1 MTANRGTFV
10 GSVLFNTPLCREHYK
25 LTLRVPGMPASG
37 PGQFV
42 QIECRDPTA
51 GEVDR
56 TFDWSPGAVPTI
68 VGREFLGHEAFLR
81 RPFSIAGRR
90 GDEIDVI
97 GREVGVGTR
106 FLARLTVGD
115 AVSVVGPLGNRFD
128 LPETRGVALLVG
140 GGVGIP
146 PMIYVAQAIAERGIG
161 RAIAFAGAT
170 TRDLM
175 SLTVDDAIAAA
186 SHQPASPLFN
196 VAEFA
201 SFGVPA
207 LLTTDD
213 GTLGAKGY
221 VTDALER
228 YLDAWI
234 TDNADRSRATI
245 YTCGPEPMMKRV
257 QSIGAA
263 RRIRVQVAVER
274 AMACGMGTCQSC
286 CIRVKKPDASL
297 PPLAGRDWCYR
308 LACTD
313 GPVFEGDQ
321 LLW

>member
-1 MTANRGTFV
+1 MDHV
-10 GSVLFNTPLCREHYK
+10 
-25 LTLRVPGMPASG
+25 
-37 PGQFV
+37 
-42 QIECRDPTA
+42 IDWRDGERPT
-51 GEVDR
+51 V
-56 TFDWSPGAVPTI
+56 
-68 VGREFLGHEAFLR
+68 VGREFLGDAAFLR

-90 GDEIDVI
+90 GDAIDLI

-106 FLARLTVGD
+106 FLARLNAGD
-115 AVSVVGPLGNRFD
+115 AVSLIGPLGNRFA
-128 LPETRGVALLVG
+128 LPGPRGIALLVG

-146 PMIYVAQAIAERGIG
+146 PMIYVAQHLAARDDV
-161 RAIAFAGAT
+161 RAIAFAGAL

-175 SLTVDDAIAAA
+175 SLTVDDALAAPSA
-186 SHQPASPLFN
+186 NGDAGQPLYN

-201 SFGVPA
+201 RFGVPA

-213 GTLGAKGY
+213 GSLGVKGY

-234 TDNADRSRATI
+234 TDNADRNRATI
-245 YTCGPEPMMKRV
+245 YTCGPEAMMKRV
-257 QSIGAA
+257 QQIAA
-263 RRIRVQVAVER
+263 RRSIRCQVAVER

-286 CIRVKKPDASL
+286 CIRVKKPDAMQ
-297 PPLAGRDWCYR
+297 PPLAGQDWCYR

-313 GPVFEGDQ
+313 GPIFDGDA